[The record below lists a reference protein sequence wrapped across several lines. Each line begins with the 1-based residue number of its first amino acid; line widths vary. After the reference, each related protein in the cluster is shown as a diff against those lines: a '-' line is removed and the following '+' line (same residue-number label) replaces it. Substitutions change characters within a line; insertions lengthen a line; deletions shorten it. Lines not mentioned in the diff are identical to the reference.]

1 MGSCVEMVGPLDI
14 TILSDELLLGLSD
27 VLVLEE
33 IDTLSIVV
41 GCVTSV
47 TMVVMLTIDAS
58 VGVTVNPAVV
68 GGAAVAVLGTKKHI
82 TIGLN

>member
-1 MGSCVEMVGPLDI
+1 MGSCVEMVRPLDI

-41 GCVTSV
+41 VCVTSV
-47 TMVVMLTIDAS
+47 TMVVMLTID
-58 VGVTVNPAVV
+58 VRLGVTVNPAVV